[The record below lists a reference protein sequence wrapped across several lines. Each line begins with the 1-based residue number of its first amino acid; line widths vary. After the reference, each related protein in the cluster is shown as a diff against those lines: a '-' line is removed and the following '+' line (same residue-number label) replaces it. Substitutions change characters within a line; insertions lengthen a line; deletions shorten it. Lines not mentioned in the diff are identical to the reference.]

1 MVREFQQ
8 RKKRVAVS
16 SLMVLITLVQCTS
29 KNTIKVNKN
38 IEFLWILYVVW
49 MSHTMDNQTWPVLPV
64 FRCWNP
70 LTMQSAL
77 QLMAFVPNTTNNDIA
92 AHFLLHQH
100 FWPCLN
106 NVLHQWSTRSH
117 RRSVPKKK
125 RFSHEC
131 KNGPPYPRTPA
142 WRHNVVTTP
151 YNHDPS
157 KMGRNTLHNNFSH
170 RYIDPVYG
178 LLNVL

>member
-77 QLMAFVPNTTNNDIA
+77 QPMAIRSQYHEQRYCGPFFIVTTLLTVFKQCFYINEVP
-92 AHFLLHQH
+92 
-100 FWPCLN
+100 
-106 NVLHQWSTRSH
+106 VSH

-151 YNHDPS
+151 CNHYTKQRGKRPTEPQV
-157 KMGRNTLHNNFSH
+157 MFT
-170 RYIDPVYG
+170 
-178 LLNVL
+178 